1 MSSINRATLAKEIDG
16 VIEYIYPKTSAD
28 LVEYTDS
35 DNTVMT
41 VEDKLHSINTTT
53 GSLDS
58 NFSNYYTKTQS
69 DTMLDAKLDDSQ
81 LVTSQPSAESTDAQ
95 ISSAK
100 AVYNAL
106 NSLSTNVNDNYYTKT
121 QANGLLDAK
130 LDDTQ
135 LVTAE
140 PSSSST
146 DTQIPSAKAV
156 YTALN
161 TLASDVDDNYYTKAE
176 ADEAF
181 YVAIVIDS
189 ASLSKTT
196 FEQGD
201 TSNATTLTWKTNT
214 LAASAKVSVAG
225 GTAVETIS
233 SGKKNSGTYA
243 ATIDTSTVNS
253 NGSKSVAVKLD
264 ITDAFEGTATRSVN
278 ATVCN
283 KIFWGGKADAT
294 IDEAFIEGLSGSA
307 LQASKAKSS
316 FTCAVSQNQYFFYA
330 VPHAY
335 GTPSFNINGFP
346 TSLDKVGSSVNVSNQ
361 FGSTVAYDVYR
372 IHDIVSAAGGTTY
385 TIVVS

>member
-41 VEDKLHSINTTT
+41 VEDKLHAINTTT

-106 NSLSTNVNDNYYTKT
+106 NSLSANVNDNYYTK
-121 QANGLLDAK
+121 
-130 LDDTQ
+130 
-135 LVTAE
+135 
-140 PSSSST
+140 S
-146 DTQIPSAKAV
+146 
-156 YTALN
+156 
-161 TLASDVDDNYYTKAE
+161 E

-189 ASLSKTT
+189 ASLSKST

-201 TSNATTLTWKTNT
+201 TSKTTTLTWKTNT
-214 LAASAKVSVAG
+214 LAASAKVSVGG

-264 ITDAFEGTATRSVN
+264 ITDAFSGTASRSVN

-283 KIFWGGKADAT
+283 KIFWGGKADGT
-294 IDEAFIEGLSGSA
+294 INEAFIEGLSGSS
-307 LQASKAKSS
+307 LQSSKAKSS
-316 FTCAVSQNQYFFYA
+316 FTCAVGQNQYFFYA

-335 GTPSFNINGFP
+335 GTPTFNVNGFP
-346 TSLDKVGSSVNVSNQ
+346 TSLDKVGSSVNVTNQ

-372 IHDIVSAAGGTTY
+372 IHDIVSASGGTTY